1 MVTDRKLLRFIP
13 LILLIVSVTT
23 LHAQNLWPDYAG
35 KQACFGCHTS
45 VKPIDLDEFNKSGHP
60 WKVQP
65 IDRSKV
71 DANGVY
77 KPFPAGTNEAGV
89 PLAPEVTAL
98 GFSYTSP
105 DSNVAFMIGGF
116 GWKARWM
123 NKQGYIYKG
132 TKAQY
137 NLGTN
142 HPTLKG
148 HGSFD
153 ASLVNNQVF
162 ALQTPPAPYNC
173 GGCHTT
179 GWKAYNA
186 TTQPVRY
193 NNLPGFDGTFFE
205 WGVQCEGCHGP
216 AKNHVDN
223 PTLKPTKD
231 GFTMCKSCHAR
242 SQGLKI
248 AVKSDK
254 QLLDHREQY
263 DQMLFTK
270 HRRTANMTCVTC
282 HDPHKSTVYD
292 RGGLKTTGKTCQPC
306 HADKSNITMTIVR
319 GGSTTQAVHTCKD
332 CHMPYVGNT
341 AVKQNNNR
349 GDQVS
354 HMWKINTSA
363 VNKFQGMFTT
373 DSLAVRIPADSVV
386 AQTLDFSCLG
396 CHTTRDLNWASN
408 YATGIHGKSIVVNV
422 VGEQQI
428 VPSAFYI
435 SQNYPNPFNPSTTIQ
450 FGLPEAS
457 EVRLVVYN
465 MMGQR
470 VVTLVSGR
478 LNAGVH
484 TVQWN
489 GKDGDGKAVAS
500 GTYVYQLET
509 DKFIDA
515 KRMILMK

>member
-1 MVTDRKLLRFIP
+1 MRLAQHVRLICMLLALSFGA
-13 LILLIVSVTT
+13 VHS
-23 LHAQNLWPDYAG
+23 QNLWPDYAG
-35 KQACFGCHTS
+35 KQACFGCHTT
-45 VKPIDLDEFNKSGHP
+45 VKPIDLAEFNKSGHP

-77 KPFPAGTNEAGV
+77 KPFPAGTNESGV
-89 PLAPEVTAL
+89 PLAPEVVAL
-98 GFSYTSP
+98 GFTYTAS
-105 DSNVAFMIGGF
+105 DSNIGFLIGGY

-137 NLGTN
+137 NLGTI
-142 HPTLKG
+142 HSSQKG
-148 HGSFD
+148 HGAYD
-153 ASLVNNQVF
+153 ASQVNNQVF
-162 ALQTPPAPYNC
+162 ALQTPPAVYNC
-173 GGCHTT
+173 GSCHTT
-179 GWKAYNA
+179 GWKAYNE

-216 AKNHVDN
+216 SKNHVDN
-223 PTLKPTKD
+223 PTIKPTKD

-242 SQGLKI
+242 SQGVKI

-263 DQMLFTK
+263 DQMLYTK

-292 RGGLKTTGKTCQPC
+292 RGGLKEAAKTCKPC
-306 HADKSNITMTIVR
+306 HDNKSNITMTIVR

-332 CHMPYVGNT
+332 CHMPYIGNT

-349 GDQVS
+349 GDQAS
-354 HMWKINTSA
+354 HIWKINTAA
-363 VNKFQGMFTT
+363 VNKFAGMFTP
-373 DSLAVRIPADSVV
+373 DSLAVKIPADSVV

-396 CHTTRDLNWASN
+396 CHTTRDLTWASN
-408 YATGIHGKSIVVNV
+408 YATGIHANNNIVVNV
-422 VGEQQI
+422 ETKGTV
-428 VPSAFYI
+428 VPSAYYI
-435 SQNYPNPFNPSTTIQ
+435 EQNYPNPFNPSTTIR
-450 FGLPEAS
+450 FGIPEAS
-457 EVRLVVYN
+457 NVRVDVYDLL
-465 MMGQR
+465 GQH
-470 VVTLVSGR
+470 VATLLSTR
-478 LNAGVH
+478 LNAGLHSVI
-484 TVQWN
+484 WN
-489 GKDGDGKAVAS
+489 GKDASGKAVAS
-500 GTYVYQLET
+500 GVYLYRLET

-515 KRMILMK
+515 KRMVLTK